1 MCDTDGMERPNT
13 YRPYFSSHL
22 CGGKKERNMMDDI
35 NKEWK
40 IVDDKNKIGV
50 VGGQV
55 FRRN

>member
-1 MCDTDGMERPNT
+1 
-13 YRPYFSSHL
+13 
-22 CGGKKERNMMDDI
+22 MMDDI

-55 FRRN
+55 FRRSKAGRTLINQSGP

>member
-1 MCDTDGMERPNT
+1 
-13 YRPYFSSHL
+13 
-22 CGGKKERNMMDDI
+22 MMDDI

-50 VGGQV
+50 VGVVGGQV

>member
-1 MCDTDGMERPNT
+1 
-13 YRPYFSSHL
+13 
-22 CGGKKERNMMDDI
+22 MDDI

-55 FRRN
+55 FRRNYSKAGGRTLINQSGP